1 MDLELYDASS
11 PWYCVFDHWT
21 PHHPGKVVITSALI
35 NQMKSDLT
43 EEEFWYYVK
52 QLADFKEKG
61 TKVHK
66 RKLAYW
72 YRLVRA

>member
-1 MDLELYDASS
+1 MYLTIGY
-11 PWYCVFDHWT
+11 
-21 PHHPGKVVITSALI
+21 I

-61 TKVHK
+61 AKVRK
-66 RKLAYW
+66 RKMAYW
-72 YRLVRA
+72 YRLVPIGDF